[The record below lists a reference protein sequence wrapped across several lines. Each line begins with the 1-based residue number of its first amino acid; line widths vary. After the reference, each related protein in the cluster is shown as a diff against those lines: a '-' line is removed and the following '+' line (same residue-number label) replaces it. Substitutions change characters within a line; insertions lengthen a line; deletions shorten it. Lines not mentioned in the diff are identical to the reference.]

1 MAWFVISTFDDD
13 RVVTWSVVEPPFASL
28 EDASEAIARE
38 MAALNDSDDPV
49 SGMVHVV
56 EAKSRTNALEL
67 LDLTG

>member
-13 RVVTWSVVEPPFASL
+13 RVVTWSVVEPPFATL
-28 EDASEAIARE
+28 DDASEAIDRE

-49 SGMVHVV
+49 NGMVHVI
-56 EAKSRTNALEL
+56 EAKSKPEALEL